1 MSEDQK
7 TVELEEMPIILKIPK
22 DSVAIELISTML
34 NENGDLMRVSR
45 KISVSEIHQYR
56 QDFLDNVEF
65 GDDYDAVYALAEEGR
80 AHIENLLK
88 DQRG

>member
-7 TVELEEMPIILKIPK
+7 PIELDEMPIILKIPK

-34 NENGDLMRVSR
+34 DENGDLMRVSR
-45 KISVSEIHQYR
+45 RISVSEIHQYR

-65 GDDYDAVYALAEEGR
+65 GDEYDAVYTLTEEGR
-80 AHIENLLK
+80 ALAEALRRDNT
-88 DQRG
+88 